1 MNISPLSKRD
11 VGWEVERRA
20 AMRHLFSCGRA
31 DIVFRQAGIGALAFD
46 AAGLHQPAIGGE
58 LHELLMILVGG
69 PSAAQ
74 QAKGGPTGIVLQ
86 RIPTIGAP
94 KGGRAERAAA
104 TEGAL

>member
-46 AAGLHQPAIGGE
+46 ADGLHQPAIGGE

-74 QAKGGPTGIVLQ
+74 QAKGGPTGITCKEYRQL
-86 RIPTIGAP
+86 AP
-94 KGGRAERAAA
+94 QKGGWAERAAA
-104 TEGAL
+104 TEGAV